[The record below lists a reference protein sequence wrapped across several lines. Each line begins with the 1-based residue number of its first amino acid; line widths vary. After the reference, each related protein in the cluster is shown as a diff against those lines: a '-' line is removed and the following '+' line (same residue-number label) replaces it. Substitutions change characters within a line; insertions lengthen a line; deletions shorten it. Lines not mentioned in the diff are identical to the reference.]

1 MPVVAVCLAERGNA
15 VNVGH
20 PRTRGA
26 GGTAEADGDAGRHAR
41 QVRDKRGAWLRT
53 YHYPVSPR
61 QLAFGTGLGMKMAGK
76 AENVLGFLSSFLP
89 SCLLFY

>member
-53 YHYPVSPR
+53 YKYHRVNWLSGQVWEWQEKRKTFSDFSLRSSP
-61 QLAFGTGLGMKMAGK
+61 LVFFFTSL
-76 AENVLGFLSSFLP
+76 LS
-89 SCLLFY
+89 